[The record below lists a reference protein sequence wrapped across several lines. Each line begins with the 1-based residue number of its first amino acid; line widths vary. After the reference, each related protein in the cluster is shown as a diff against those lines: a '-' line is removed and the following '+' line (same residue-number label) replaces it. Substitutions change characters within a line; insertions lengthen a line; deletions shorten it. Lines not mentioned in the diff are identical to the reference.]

1 MVCFRVLF
9 LIKILIN
16 RLLYGGDFEGI
27 NAHALEYQYCPHD
40 FHIEL
45 DRWTSD
51 LRSFGS
57 VCVTN

>member
-1 MVCFRVLF
+1 M
-9 LIKILIN
+9 
-16 RLLYGGDFEGI
+16 GDFEGI
-27 NAHALEYQYCPHD
+27 NARVLEYLYCPHD

-57 VCVTN
+57 VCGTN